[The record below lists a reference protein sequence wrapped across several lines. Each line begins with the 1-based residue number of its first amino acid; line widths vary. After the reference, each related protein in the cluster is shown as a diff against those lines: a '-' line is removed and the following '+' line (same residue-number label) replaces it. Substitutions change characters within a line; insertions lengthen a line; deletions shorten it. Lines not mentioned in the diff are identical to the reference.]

1 MDKNNIVQSIKNIV
15 EEQCKSKDNIF
26 GYEIW
31 TYHIAVVVKY
41 SKLLSDK
48 LDADKE
54 IVEISAL
61 LHDYA
66 AIKDKSMYEDHHIF
80 GAMEAEIIL
89 KSFDYP
95 MDKITKVKDC
105 IMQHRGSIELEKST
119 KESICV
125 ASADA
130 MAHIDQVPSLLHLA
144 YCKKMMGVS
153 EGAAW
158 VLNKIQRSYN
168 KICPEAKE
176 LIRWKYESSIKV
188 LMEELDT
195 AI

>member
-1 MDKNNIVQSIKNIV
+1 MK
-15 EEQCKSKDNIF
+15 
-26 GYEIW
+26 W
-31 TYHIAVVVKY
+31 RT
-41 SKLLSDK
+41 
-48 LDADKE
+48 
-54 IVEISAL
+54 
-61 LHDYA
+61 
-66 AIKDKSMYEDHHIF
+66 
-80 GAMEAEIIL
+80 
-89 KSFDYP
+89 
-95 MDKITKVKDC
+95 
-105 IMQHRGSIELEKST
+105 GSIELNKST

-158 VLNKIQRSYN
+158 VLNKIQRIYN

-176 LIRWKYESSIKV
+176 LIGWKYESSIKV